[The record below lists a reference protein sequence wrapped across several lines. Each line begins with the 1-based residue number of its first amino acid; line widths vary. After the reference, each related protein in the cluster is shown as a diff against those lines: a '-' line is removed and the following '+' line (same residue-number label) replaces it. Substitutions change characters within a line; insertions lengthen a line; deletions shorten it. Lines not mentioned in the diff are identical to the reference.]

1 MARYRFPADRSAFVY
16 GQDFAP
22 ILTPPRTALVLY
34 TDEAMT
40 LLADVRD
47 LGGGALPNS
56 TVYVEQGLVPEFLGP
71 DGVTRVWAARAGTTA
86 YPLDAQA
93 LDVLAH
99 GAGGG
104 GSPSFVFTQSI
115 AQSVWTVA
123 HNLGEYPA
131 AVSIF
136 SADWALQFDEFSVR
150 HTDVNNLLISMDTPT
165 AGKAV
170 IR

>member
-34 TDEAMT
+34 ADEAMT
-40 LLADVRD
+40 LLADVQD
-47 LGGGALPNS
+47 LDGHVLLDS
-56 TVYVEQGLVPEFLGP
+56 TVYIEQGLAPEFLGP
-71 DGVTRVWAARAGTTA
+71 DSVTRVWAARVGTTPF
-86 YPLDAQA
+86 PLDAQA

-99 GAGGG
+99 GAGG

-115 AQSVWTVA
+115 AQSVWSVA

-136 SADWALQFDEFSVR
+136 SADWAMQFDEFSVR